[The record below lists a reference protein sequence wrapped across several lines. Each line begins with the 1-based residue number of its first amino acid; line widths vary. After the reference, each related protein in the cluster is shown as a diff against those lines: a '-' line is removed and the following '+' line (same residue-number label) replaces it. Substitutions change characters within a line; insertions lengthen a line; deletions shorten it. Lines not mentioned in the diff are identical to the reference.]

1 MLERKVIMIDKK
13 YIFFNYLMSNVM
25 KFSNRK
31 WTIISG
37 RRRHISFD
45 CFLRAWGNIDKISK

>member
-1 MLERKVIMIDKK
+1 MIDKR
-13 YIFFNYLMSNVM
+13 YIFFNYLMSNGM

-31 WTIISG
+31 WTMIFG

-45 CFLRAWGNIDKISK
+45 CLLRAWDNIDKISIN

>member
-1 MLERKVIMIDKK
+1 MIDKK

-45 CFLRAWGNIDKISK
+45 CFLRAWGNIDKISIN